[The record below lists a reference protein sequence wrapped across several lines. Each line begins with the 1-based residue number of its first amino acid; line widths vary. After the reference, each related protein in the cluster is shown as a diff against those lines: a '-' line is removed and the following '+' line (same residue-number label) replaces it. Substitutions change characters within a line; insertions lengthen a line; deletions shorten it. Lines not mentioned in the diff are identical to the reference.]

1 MGPSAPSQ
9 RALLL
14 TPSGVWVPASSGGL
28 EDFARFLS
36 ASFIC
41 GASQTSEH
49 LVLSF
54 TEGTWVRRES
64 WRLKSQL
71 TFALEA
77 QCDYKCWL
85 RSAES
90 ILSLVPPMQMQM
102 RESAEL
108 TGPTILGQPA
118 LLSAVPGVRP
128 FLFIGKFF
136 QTTSVTS
143 FDSDHANPLLRLFL
157 ADHIPPVHDVT
168 APAHI
173 SAIFAVTCSY
183 LSCVALGFHASAESG
198 FQLHLT

>member
-64 WRLKSQL
+64 WRLKS
-71 TFALEA
+71 
-77 QCDYKCWL
+77 
-85 RSAES
+85 
-90 ILSLVPPMQMQM
+90 
-102 RESAEL
+102 
-108 TGPTILGQPA
+108 
-118 LLSAVPGVRP
+118 
-128 FLFIGKFF
+128 
-136 QTTSVTS
+136 
-143 FDSDHANPLLRLFL
+143 
-157 ADHIPPVHDVT
+157 
-168 APAHI
+168 
-173 SAIFAVTCSY
+173 
-183 LSCVALGFHASAESG
+183 
-198 FQLHLT
+198 